1 MAMNPA
7 DLRREYRLASLDRAD
22 LADDPIV
29 QFQNWFAQAG
39 GSRSSRLRRFGI
51 DLYKAFYGLFTGKSI
66 DPNAMALATADI
78 EGQPSVRMVL
88 LKGVDARGFTF
99 FTNYQSRKGRELT
112 ANPRAALAFYW
123 RDLERQVCI
132 TGRVTQLSKEESANY
147 FHSRPPGSQLAAWA
161 SPQSEILPD
170 RAALEGRFREV
181 QSRFAGQ
188 DIPLPPFWGGY
199 LLNPDR
205 LEFWQGRPSRLH
217 DRFCYVRT
225 AQGGWKVD
233 RVAP

>member
-1 MAMNPA
+1 
-7 DLRREYRLASLDRAD
+7 
-22 LADDPIV
+22 
-29 QFQNWFAQAG
+29 
-39 GSRSSRLRRFGI
+39 
-51 DLYKAFYGLFTGKSI
+51 
-66 DPNAMALATADI
+66 
-78 EGQPSVRMVL
+78 MVL